1 MNLGT
6 GKVTGHWQAVPV
18 ASHPE
23 QSEGSKAS
31 HPQRGEQS
39 KRKFKKV
46 YFYKSIPHH
55 LIDVQNPKKQYSVVQ
70 FQKSAQKLIEE
81 ITQRQKLPI
90 LCGGTGQYIDAVI
103 FNQSLPQVKPNLKLR
118 KTLEKK
124 SIRELYTQLL
134 NLDPLRAQ
142 HIDKNNPRRLIR
154 ALEIVIT
161 TGQPVPV
168 LSNNHKLLSKNS
180 HVLWLG
186 LQLPKD
192 PLYKKI
198 KARLQ
203 QRLKAG
209 MVKEVKKLKQQG
221 LSWQRLES
229 FGLEYRYISR
239 YLRGKINYEEMFNG
253 LLLAIQHYTKRQMTW
268 WKKNPAIHW
277 LKPPTPNTDKLILK
291 FLKS

>member
-1 MNLGT
+1 
-6 GKVTGHWQAVPV
+6 
-18 ASHPE
+18 
-23 QSEGSKAS
+23 
-31 HPQRGEQS
+31 
-39 KRKFKKV
+39 
-46 YFYKSIPHH
+46 
-55 LIDVQNPKKQYSVVQ
+55 LIDFQNPKKQYSVVN
-70 FQKSAQKLIEE
+70 FQKSAQKLIAQ
-81 ITQRQKLPI
+81 ITHKQKLPI
-90 LCGGTGQYIDAVI
+90 LCGGTGHWIDAVV

-118 KTLEKK
+118 KNLEKLEAN
-124 SIRELYTQLL
+124 ELFAKLI
-134 NLDPLRAQ
+134 NLDPQRAQ
-142 HIDKNNPRRLIR
+142 TIDRFNKRRLIR
-154 ALEIVIT
+154 ALEIIFT

-168 LSNNHKLLSKNS
+168 LSKNYKQLSKNHS
-180 HVLWLG
+180 ALWLG
-186 LQLPKD
+186 LKLPKNL
-192 PLYKKI
+192 LYKKI
-198 KARLQ
+198 KTRLQ

>member
-1 MNLGT
+1 MRSETKNILVVVGPTSSGKSELAVKLAKKFNGEIISCDSRQIYQSMNLGT

-31 HPQRGEQS
+31 HPQRREQP

-46 YFYKSIPHH
+46 YFYQSIPHH

-81 ITQRQKLPI
+81 ITRRQKLPI

-103 FNQSLPQVKPNLKLR
+103 FNQNLPQVKPNLKLR

-124 SIRELYTQLL
+124 STKELYSQLL
-134 NLDPLRAQ
+134 SLDPLRAK

-154 ALEIVIT
+154 ALEIIIT
-161 TGQPVPV
+161 TGQPVPLTTQT
-168 LSNNHKLLSKNS
+168 LSPTHYRT
-180 HVLWLG
+180 LWLG
-186 LQLPKD
+186 LQLPKNI
-192 PLYKKI
+192 LYKKI

-229 FGLEYRYISR
+229 FGLEYRYI
-239 YLRGKINYEEMFNG
+239 YL
-253 LLLAIQHYTKRQMTW
+253 QHY
-268 WKKNPAIHW
+268 
-277 LKPPTPNTDKLILK
+277 
-291 FLKS
+291 F